1 MFDFRGNDVYT
12 IGRLR
17 GEVDRLLSGFLEGFH
32 GRNGDNGSAYPTG
45 VFPAVNLWEDE
56 GNFHAEA
63 ELPGIR
69 LEDLDISVI
78 GNELLI
84 KGTRKTAAADEVH
97 FHRRDRAE
105 GAFAKVLQFPAAIM
119 ADKVQ
124 ASMKD
129 GVLTVT
135 LPKAEA
141 VKPKKIPVTLVT
153 K

>member
-1 MFDFRGNDVYT
+1 MFDFRGNEFHT

-17 GEVDRLLSGFLEGFH
+17 GEVDRLLSGFLEGLH
-32 GRNGDNGSAYPTG
+32 GQNGDQDSAYPTG
-45 VFPAVNLWEDE
+45 VFPPVNLWEDE

-69 LEDLDISVI
+69 MEDLDISVV
-78 GNELLI
+78 GNELIL
-84 KGTRKTAAADEVH
+84 KGSRKTVLKDDVH
-97 FHRRDRAE
+97 YHRRDRAE
-105 GAFAKVLQFPAAIM
+105 GAFAKVLRLPAAIQ

-124 ASMKD
+124 ARMKD

-141 VKPKKIPVTLVT
+141 VKPKRIPVTLVS

>member
-1 MFDFRGNDVYT
+1 MFEFRGNELHT

-17 GEVDRLLSGFLEGFH
+17 GEVDSLLSGFLEGFH

-56 GNFHAEA
+56 SNFHAEA

-69 LEDLDISVI
+69 MEDLDISVV
-78 GNELLI
+78 GNELLV
-84 KGTRKTAAADEVH
+84 KGTRKTALGDDVH
-97 FHRRDRAE
+97 YHRRDRAE
-105 GAFAKVLQFPAAIM
+105 GAFAKVLRLPAAIQ

-124 ASMKD
+124 ARMKD